1 MRSFALTIGLWFYAV
16 SFVIHAQSLTL
27 QSAIHSA
34 LIHNIEI
41 QKIYLDCILYK
52 DNLDY
57 QLKHYRPKLTL
68 NAQGTTH
75 ENEQLGVHRSRL
87 FKVYPSLKVST
98 PIGTELQILAEAS
111 KEHTDLSH
119 HDESIT
125 LILKQPLTKGLNPKI
140 NNFSLQ
146 EAKRQYMLEKWQVQ
160 QAVEQ
165 VMIKII
171 MQFFM
176 YQQKT
181 LILKTQQK
189 HLDRAQLLVY
199 QLNEK
204 LQAGRIAQNEL
215 LAPRLQVQVAK
226 QAVIQSQY
234 DVDESRA
241 KLFEIIGIND
251 TQQEI
256 ELNIPQICIPTDSR
270 LMGDIL
276 ENDLPLKTTEIME
289 QRFKEEL
296 LITKDSHRMDIN
308 LQGDFHLGHSHYH
321 RYENIADSPLFHVLN
336 KTNKGYTA
344 SINLELPIG
353 NQHQKHN
360 QLLKIHTNIQKAKLE
375 KKQRKQLLTNQK
387 RSLMNEL
394 HLQEQQILLIQ
405 QEGHLAQLD
414 YESMRELYEVGR
426 ATVHELVNAEDKV
439 QQVEVRLTMAR
450 QKLQEIKLQIQQL
463 AGCLLPRWQVRL
475 TL

>member
-1 MRSFALTIGLWFYAV
+1 MLSFALTVGLWFYAV

-41 QKIYLDCILYK
+41 QQIYLDCILYK

-68 NAQGTTH
+68 NAQGTAH
-75 ENEQLGVHRSRL
+75 EDEQFEVHRSRL

-98 PIGTELQILAEAS
+98 PIGTELRILAEAS
-111 KEHTDLSH
+111 KEHTDISH

-125 LILKQPLTKGLNPKI
+125 LILKQPLTKGLSPKI

-146 EAKRQYMLEKWQVQ
+146 EAKRQFMIEQWQVQ
-160 QAVEQ
+160 QSVEQ
-165 VMIKII
+165 VI
-171 MQFFM
+171 MKLIVQFFIHH
-176 YQQKT
+176 QKK
-181 LILKTQQK
+181 LVLNTQKK
-189 HLDRAQLLVY
+189 HLDRAQSLVY
-199 QLNEK
+199 QLQEK
-204 LQAGRIAQNEL
+204 LQAGRIAKNEL
-215 LAPRLQVQVAK
+215 LAPQLQVQVAK

-241 KLFEIIGIND
+241 KFFEIIGIDD

-256 ELNIPQICIPTDSR
+256 DLSMPQISIPADSG
-270 LMGDIL
+270 LMDKIL
-276 ENDLPLKTTEIME
+276 ENDLHLKTTAIID
-289 QRFKEEL
+289 QRLKEEL

-321 RYENIADSPLFHVLN
+321 RYQDVADSPLFHVFN
-336 KTNKGYTA
+336 QTNKGYTA
-344 SINLELPIG
+344 SINLEIPIG

-360 QLLKIHTNIQKAKLE
+360 QLLKIHTNIQKNKLQ
-375 KKQRKQLLTNQK
+375 KTQRERLLINQK
-387 RSLMNEL
+387 HSLMNEL
-394 HLQEQQILLIQ
+394 HLQNQHILLIQ
-405 QEGHLAQLD
+405 HESHLAQLD

-439 QQVEVRLTMAR
+439 QQVEVRLTTAR

-463 AGCLLPRWQVRL
+463 AGCLLSSWQVQL
-475 TL
+475 MQ